1 MCVWRQA
8 CVCICAVLLNLSN
21 DKPEVTA
28 TLNASCRCVF
38 AGWCRRS
45 AGTDRPLG
53 PQGWT
58 WWALLC
64 RTLQWGRYI
73 TPFPSFSFTSP
84 PCSPLNIFSFSTP
97 LRHKQNITQHLSNIP
112 PLWWQL
118 RFKRHTDNDVMHLW
132 ICDTLPHTC
141 SSSASSRGY
150 WWQFLVFSFDNEIP
164 FMLIHRFDKTVFK
177 NAFAVL
183 PFWYTCQLSKPW
195 ERKISLEICKIAQL
209 FLFETSEKQIE
220 TFL

>member
-1 MCVWRQA
+1 MCVHLCSAPQPVKWQTWGDSDSKCQLSV
-8 CVCICAVLLNLSN
+8 CVC
-21 DKPEVTA
+21 
-28 TLNASCRCVF
+28 R
-38 AGWCRRS
+38 WCRRR

-73 TPFPSFSFTSP
+73 TPFLSFSFTSP

-132 ICDTLPHTC
+132 ICDTLPHTR
-141 SSSASSRGY
+141 SSSSSSWGY
-150 WWQFLVFSFDNEIP
+150 WWQFLVFQLWQWN
-164 FMLIHRFDKTVFK
+164 TVHA
-177 NAFAVL
+177 NSPL
-183 PFWYTCQLSKPW
+183 W
-195 ERKISLEICKIAQL
+195 
-209 FLFETSEKQIE
+209 
-220 TFL
+220 